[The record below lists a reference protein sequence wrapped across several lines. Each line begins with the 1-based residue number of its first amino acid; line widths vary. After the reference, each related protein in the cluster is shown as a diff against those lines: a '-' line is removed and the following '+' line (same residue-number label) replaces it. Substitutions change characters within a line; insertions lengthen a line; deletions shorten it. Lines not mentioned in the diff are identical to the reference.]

1 MQFWWVYFCLL
12 SWKKNRPEIY
22 YISATLYITKSFER
36 CFIKIKIVMFHTF
49 ILKNERNSNKNN
61 NFRIPMSFG
70 KWFDWDIPKPN
81 RSVILIWKWFE
92 FIINDRYSADYW
104 YEFYWSILRTL
115 RVFACR
121 TYVHVIRGIHFKQ
134 MKPIICAKILFGYL
148 IWKSNKR

>member
-12 SWKKNRPEIY
+12 SWKKKQTRNLLYFCYVVYYKVIWKVLYKNKNCNVSYIY
-22 YISATLYITKSFER
+22 
-36 CFIKIKIVMFHTF
+36 
-49 ILKNERNSNKNN
+49 LKNERNSNKNN

-70 KWFDWDIPKPN
+70 KWFDWDIPKTD
-81 RSVILIWKWFE
+81 RSVILISKWFE

-121 TYVHVIRGIHFKQ
+121 TYVHVIRGIHSKQ